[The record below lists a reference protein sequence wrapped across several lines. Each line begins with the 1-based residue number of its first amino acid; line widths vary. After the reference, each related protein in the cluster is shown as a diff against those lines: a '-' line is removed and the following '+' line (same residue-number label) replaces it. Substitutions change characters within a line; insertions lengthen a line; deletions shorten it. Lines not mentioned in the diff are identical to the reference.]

1 MGTPYSV
8 PLLWSS
14 AFAVMPRC
22 SAYYRFI
29 ISLAMDGMSPPT
41 LYSLKVVLTV
51 LSPLHFP
58 KNFGTSQFLQMGIN
72 PSWSSINFVITFI
85 F

>member
-1 MGTPYSV
+1 
-8 PLLWSS
+8 
-14 AFAVMPRC
+14 
-22 SAYYRFI
+22 
-29 ISLAMDGMSPPT
+29 MDGMSPPT

-51 LSPLHFP
+51 LSLLHFP